1 MVAMK
6 SRESII
12 VVVLLAGVVT
22 LAGCATKAQTG
33 AGVGAGAGALAG
45 SAIGGDTEGALIG
58 AGVGALGG
66 YLIGSEMDKQDAARE
81 QAVRDQEMN
90 TTVVYVRNSNGST
103 TPVTLRHIGG
113 GRWRGEKNEV
123 YSSLPTAAQ
132 LQGAYGF

>member
-6 SRESII
+6 GRESIV
-12 VVVLLAGVVT
+12 VVVLLVSVVA

-33 AGVGAGAGALAG
+33 AGMGAGVGALAG
-45 SAIGGDTEGALIG
+45 QAIGGDTESTLIG

-66 YLIGSEMDKQDAARE
+66 YLIGSEMDKQDAARD
-81 QAVRDQEMN
+81 QASRDQEMN

-113 GRWRGEKNEV
+113 GRWRGPKGEV
-123 YSSLPTAAQ
+123 YSSLPTASQ
-132 LQGAYGF
+132 LQGVYGF

>member
-1 MVAMK
+1 MK
-6 SRESII
+6 KVTGGILVILFVSA
-12 VVVLLAGVVT
+12 VLLTG
-22 LAGCATKAQTG
+22 GCATKAQTG
-33 AGVGAGAGALAG
+33 LGVGAGAGALAG

-113 GRWRGEKNEV
+113 GRWRGEKGEV
-123 YSSLPTAAQ
+123 YPSLPTAAQ